1 MTVDERLAVRRAR
14 AHVRV
19 VEDLN
24 FALEESEPSKTGI
37 EEALQDQISHGK
49 QLLEMAEAACY
60 LASTARLHSDTR
72 EHMQWALTVGI
83 KAFRDLQEMVANWMR
98 QHNASLAGEKELG
111 PLIAKME
118 QFRVELA
125 SDLQERQRDTAAD
138 HTVFPQ
144 VGTAEWGEMNR
155 KRAELIRKKVRGEL
169 SESERKEY
177 ETLQR
182 LSLAAVDASF
192 PRQGDA
198 SHVQE
203 ILDHL
208 IRNRFRPDA
217 RGPDVVEMQRED
229 RNR

>member
-37 EEALQDQISHGK
+37 EEALQDQIGHGK

-60 LASTARLHSDTR
+60 LASTARLRSNTR
-72 EHMQWALTVGI
+72 EHMQWALIIGI
-83 KAFRDLQEMVANWMR
+83 KAFRDLQEVIANWMR
-98 QHNASLAGEKELG
+98 HHNASLVGEKELG

-118 QFRVELA
+118 QFRAELA
-125 SDLQERQRDTAAD
+125 LGLEEQQGDSAGD
-138 HTVFPQ
+138 HAVFPQ

-169 SESERKEY
+169 SESERQEY

-182 LSLAAVDASF
+182 LSLE
-192 PRQGDA
+192 
-198 SHVQE
+198 H
-203 ILDHL
+203 
-208 IRNRFRPDA
+208 A
-217 RGPDVVEMQRED
+217 R
-229 RNR
+229 